1 MMEIIR
7 AWHWNPSLW
16 PELKGALGGLW
27 VAIVYKHLKG
37 FPWHRKTLAL
47 LIVYLGAP
55 MLSALAACIFAYDWI
70 WPARLRPL
78 PEDTDP

>member
-1 MMEIIR
+1 MMEIIH

-16 PELKGALGGLW
+16 PE
-27 VAIVYKHLKG
+27 
-37 FPWHRKTLAL
+37 LAL